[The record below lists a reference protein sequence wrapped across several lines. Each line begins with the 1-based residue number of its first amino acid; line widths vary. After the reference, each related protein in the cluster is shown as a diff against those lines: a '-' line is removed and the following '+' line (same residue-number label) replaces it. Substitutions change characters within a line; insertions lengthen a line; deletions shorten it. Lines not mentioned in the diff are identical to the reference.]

1 MTNAKRRAAELQ
13 LLSIRLEELA
23 LETQDT
29 DRELAVKVFQLR
41 ERVEGI
47 IQDYM
52 RLNRDRDLSLTKE
65 D

>member
-1 MTNAKRRAAELQ
+1 MTINNKGSVAALT
-13 LLSIRLEELA
+13 LLSIRLDELA

-41 ERVEGI
+41 ENVEGL
-47 IQDYM
+47 IQHYM
-52 RLNRDRDLSLTKE
+52 KLDESSHTQE